1 LKKIL
6 LNLYYWPMLL
16 MVTIIGIIVAPGLL
30 LGNMIFP
37 RMPVARLA
45 RLSVRIY
52 GWILIRVVPFMAPV
66 VLEDRSGGFPKPAIF
81 IPNHN
86 SSIDPYLFGM
96 LPMDTAFVTSW
107 PFKIPLYSFFM
118 RLAGYIDSTNGW
130 EHVQR
135 AGTRLLESGCSLI
148 IWPEGHR
155 SRDGR
160 LRRFKNGAFQLAL
173 AANRPIIPVCIV
185 GSRQI
190 LAPGKRLLSPAR
202 VKVILLPAIM
212 PSGSS
217 DNPED
222 IMSLKTRTKEAI
234 GTEMDKH
241 APFFQSTATPEPN
254 SNQPQLVAVLQKTSR
269 KELAIDH
276 E

>member
-16 MVTIIGIIVAPGLL
+16 LVTIAALIVAPGLL
-30 LGNMIFP
+30 LGNMVFP
-37 RMPVARLA
+37 RMPIARLA
-45 RLSVRIY
+45 RLSVRVY

-96 LPMDTAFVTSW
+96 LPMDNAFVTSW
-107 PFKIPLYSFFM
+107 PFKIPFYSFFM
-118 RLAGYIDSTNGW
+118 RLAGYINSIRGW

-173 AANRPIIPVCIV
+173 ATGRPIVPVCII
-185 GSRQI
+185 GSRQV
-190 LAPGKRLLSPAR
+190 LPPGKRFLSPAR
-202 VKVILLPAIM
+202 VRVILLPTIM
-212 PSGSS
+212 PSGSIN
-217 DNPED
+217 NPED
-222 IMSLKTRTKEAI
+222 IRSLKTRTKEAI
-234 GTEMDKH
+234 GAEMDKH
-241 APFFQSTATPEPN
+241 TPVLKTSTTPEQNNDRPH
-254 SNQPQLVAVLQKTSR
+254 LAVVLKRTSP
-269 KELAIDH
+269 KDLAGNH

>member
-1 LKKIL
+1 
-6 LNLYYWPMLL
+6 MLL
-16 MVTIIGIIVAPGLL
+16 LVTITGLIIAPCLL
-30 LGNMIFP
+30 LGNMVFP
-37 RMPVARLA
+37 RMEIARLA
-45 RLSVRIY
+45 RLSVRVY

-96 LPMDTAFVTSW
+96 LPMDNAFVTSW
-107 PFKIPLYSFFM
+107 PFKIPFYSFFM
-118 RLAGYIDSTNGW
+118 RLAGYINSTSGW
-130 EHVQR
+130 EHVQK
-135 AGTRLLESGCSLI
+135 AGTRLLDSGCSLI

-173 AANRPIIPVCIV
+173 ATGRPIVPVCIV
-185 GSRQI
+185 GSRQV
-190 LAPGKRLLSPAR
+190 LPPGKRFLSPAR
-202 VKVILLPAIM
+202 IKVILLPTIM

-222 IMSLKTRTKEAI
+222 IRSLKIRTKTAI
-234 GTEMDKH
+234 GAELDKH
-241 APFFQSTATPEPN
+241 TPVCKTATAPEEDPD
-254 SNQPQLVAVLQKTSR
+254 QPRPAAIQQKTSA
-269 KELAIDH
+269 KDLPGNH